1 MVALDQDLV
10 ISALEIVSPL
20 FHCLKNRQELPII
33 RVIVLF
39 GRRAFSRVEIDWA
52 KNPESVVLVEDAGD
66 CEAACIGLQNDQ
78 FLRVEMLENRCFG
91 TGFFELSK
99 CEFGIPSP
107 FPLP

>member
-20 FHCLKNRQELPII
+20 FCCLHNRQELPIV
-33 RVIVLF
+33 RVVVLF
-39 GRRAFSRVEIDWA
+39 GGRAFSRVEIDWA
-52 KNPESVVLVEDAGD
+52 KNPKSVLLVEAGSD
-66 CEAACIGLQNDQ
+66 CEVACIGLQNDW
-78 FLRVEMLENRCFG
+78 FLRAEVLEDRYFG
-91 TGFFELSK
+91 KGLFELSK